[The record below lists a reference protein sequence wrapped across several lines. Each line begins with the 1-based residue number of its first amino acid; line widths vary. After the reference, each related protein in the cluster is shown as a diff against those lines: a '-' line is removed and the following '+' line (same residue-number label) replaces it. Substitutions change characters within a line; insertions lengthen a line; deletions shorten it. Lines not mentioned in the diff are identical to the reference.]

1 MNTRDAVQNIAN
13 AFAEAERRDRHTVK
27 EGRALKDDFKSIATN
42 GDAKSRITGALYA
55 EMDAMNTRHAA
66 ERLALHN
73 RLTDKAIELGIDV
86 PPTGD
91 TSGGEDFGVM
101 GGGDGR

>member
-42 GDAKSRITGALYA
+42 GDAPSRITAAFFA
-55 EMDAMNTRHAA
+55 EMDALNTRHTA

-86 PPTGD
+86 PPPR
-91 TSGGEDFGVM
+91 TSEGGEDFGILS
-101 GGGDGR
+101 GSR